1 MRALIASL
9 DFLSEFEL
17 ERLSEFELER
27 LSEFELERL
36 SEFEQRGDYTSGRPR
51 TV

>member
-9 DFLSEFEL
+9 DF
-17 ERLSEFELER
+17 

>member
-27 LSEFELERL
+27 LSEFDLERL

>member
-1 MRALIASL
+1 VRALIASL

>member
-1 MRALIASL
+1 VRALIASL
-9 DFLSEFEL
+9 DFLREFEL